1 MLGNRL
7 FGLDALRGI
16 AALLVVALHANLW
29 SGDFPLMSHSY
40 LAVDFFF
47 VLSGYVMART
57 YETRL
62 QSDALGTLRFL
73 RLRVK
78 RLWPTMAVG
87 ALLGFI
93 TYPDFFALLAAVF
106 LIPIFVAKNIFPING
121 VAWSIFFELF
131 ANAVHAPL
139 FAKASKRTVAI
150 IMVLALAA
158 MMGFAWTYDRYNL
171 GWGPSNFFGGFPRVI
186 FPYCMG
192 ILLYRSWADAP
203 PFRVPPL
210 VTYLSLPLSF
220 AAASL
225 VNHWVFDLLI
235 VLIAFPLVMAGGLM
249 AKAPRPFI
257 FLGTISFPLYAVHI
271 PLMRIVSEYGGGP
284 WLAGAGA
291 VAIVAG
297 FYSLR
302 ARLQAGD
309 ESQPMRRFPD
319 IFGRRPKT

>member
-1 MLGNRL
+1 MSGKRL

-16 AALLVVALHANLW
+16 AALLVVALHVNLW
-29 SGDFPLMSHSY
+29 SDDFPLLNHSY

-57 YETRL
+57 YEPRL
-62 QSDALGTLRFL
+62 QSDALAPLRFL

-78 RLWPTMAVG
+78 RIWPSMAVG

-93 TYPDFFALLAAVF
+93 TYPDFFALLAGLL

-158 MMGFAWTYDRYNL
+158 MIGFAWTYGRYNL
-171 GWGPSNFFGGFPRVI
+171 GWGPGNFFGGFPRVI

-192 ILLYRSWADAP
+192 ILLYRSWVDAP
-203 PFRVPPL
+203 PFRVPQF
-210 VTYLSLPLSF
+210 VTYLSLPLLF
-220 AAASL
+220 IAASL
-225 VNHWVFDLLI
+225 MDHWMFDLLI
-235 VLIAFPLVMAGGLM
+235 VLIAFPLVMAGGLT
-249 AKAPRPFI
+249 ASASRPLV
-257 FLGTISFPLYAVHI
+257 FLGAISFPLYAVHI
-271 PLMRIVSEYGGGP
+271 PVMRIISEYGGGP

-297 FYSLR
+297 FYYLR

-309 ESQPMRRFPD
+309 EDKSTRRFPAV
-319 IFGRRPKT
+319 FGLEPKT